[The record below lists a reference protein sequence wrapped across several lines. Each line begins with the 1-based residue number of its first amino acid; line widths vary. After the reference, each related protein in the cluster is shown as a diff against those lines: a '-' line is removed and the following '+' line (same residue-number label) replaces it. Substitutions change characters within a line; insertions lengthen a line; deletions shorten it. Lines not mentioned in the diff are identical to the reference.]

1 MAEENIERELSK
13 LGFGGVEPSPLTGV
27 VSDLAIKAAQRQVEE
42 EADKYSFWDLV
53 KERQLDAGTI
63 PSALTLFDRPTP
75 IQGEPITEEVVNE
88 LTSGITDE
96 VAVKRILSA
105 LESKGVTYARAIA
118 SEVRRTIDANKLLSQ
133 AGLRGAGAM
142 ILSDVLDPA
151 DAAIMATTA
160 GIVTAVAP
168 PAAPVTAPVAAGAAK
183 ATRLFS
189 KFKDNKKYLAMAA
202 GVGGTELAALELLRA
217 QSKYDITGG
226 DIMLAGTLGAA
237 GSLGFTKLGQVLT
250 KRSMI
255 QQALRKQADGETL
268 TDFETTLLR
277 QNDDEILAQ
286 RFRQQAFDNDDFG
299 VDELDEVTSGS
310 GLTRKDYTDMTQE
323 ELAAIPKQRGV
334 FAGLRGSLSAFVR
347 AKNSE
352 DDTIRWL
359 ADGLGLNST
368 GNKVGADG
376 RVTAVNFGALEQR
389 DTLVMRY
396 RLSVANPIQQL
407 REDYIARTG
416 VKQSDWNVLVS
427 RQIRGPKPDADP
439 AIKQAAEVYKTKMKE
454 LAQQAIDAN
463 VAGFEP
469 GIISRIQDYA
479 PRIFNRANIQR
490 LRQGKLADNPDGT
503 LNEAWFELSE
513 EAIRR
518 GQPDIEATVAAAI
531 RRKNK
536 EKKKKDKIPTDA
548 EIQAFIKRMARG
560 YIQSVID
567 PKYDQL
573 ARLRVANG
581 DFDVDTF
588 ATIMKAEGFNA
599 DEIDI
604 MVGVLSR
611 NIKAKGNKRARPRM
625 LLDEMASVTVRGSD
639 GTTFDLKFTDILEE
653 NMENL
658 FDSYVFQLSGAIGLA
673 RNGINT
679 NNAGTSFENIISK
692 ATKAT
697 AEEKKAIRYMYEA
710 TTGEWAYTG
719 AQFAGQEI
727 SATARQ
733 LARRGRE
740 ISFAA
745 NMGMSGMA
753 ALMELS
759 NALFEYSLPTLMKSV
774 PMYGKLIKRA
784 RNGELTSKLAREM
797 TAGTGVG
804 GDGLVSKVTTMRS
817 RLEGDVTESVRID
830 GEITETDELLGGARM
845 FVSKWSGLQGVTD
858 VLRRISLYNYA
869 SEWAYKH
876 KAGEVAFSAIKR
888 EQLGITDEMAQRIR
902 NKIDEH
908 AEFLPDGT
916 LEALHVDK
924 WSTGKNADPEAAE
937 IFFASARREATQAV
951 QEMNAGSVNGL
962 LRSEVGKTFFQFLSF
977 PMASMEQQAMRL
989 GVRMGNGDAMNVAR
1003 IMSFSALMGGMMYM
1017 SRSYLNSLGRSDQAD
1032 YMKDRMETA
1041 ELLQGA
1047 LSQVGAASLFGY
1059 IYQITTG
1066 TMDGNTSVMTPP
1078 IVSMFGA
1085 GIKGIAD
1092 VIGALGEDEL
1102 KESQLRSLLRI
1113 APFTSLYGARQIIN
1127 ATADAAT
1134 AD

>member
-118 SEVRRTIDANKLLSQ
+118 SEVRRTIDANKLLSE

-168 PAAPVTAPVAAGAAK
+168 PTALVTAPAAAGVAK
-183 ATRLFS
+183 GVRLFS

-286 RFRQQAFDNDDFG
+286 RFRQQAYDNDDFG

-310 GLTRKDYTDMTQE
+310 GLTRKDYTEMSAR
-323 ELAAIPKQRGV
+323 ELSAIPKQRGV

-352 DDTIRWL
+352 DGTIRWL

-396 RLSVANPIQQL
+396 RLSVANPIRQL

-427 RQIRGPKPDADP
+427 RQIRGPNPNADP

-469 GIISRIQDYA
+469 GTISRIQDYA
-479 PRIFNRANIQR
+479 PRMFNRGNIER
-490 LRQGKLADNPDGT
+490 LRQGKLADKADGV
-503 LNEAWFELSE
+503 LNDAWYELSE

-518 GQPDIEATVAAAI
+518 GQPNIEDTVAAAL
-531 RRKNK
+531 RKKNK
-536 EKKKKDKIPTDA
+536 EKKRDKIPTDA
-548 EIQAFIKRMARG
+548 EVEAFIKRMARG

-599 DEIDI
+599 DEIEI
-604 MVGVLSR
+604 MIGVLSR
-611 NIKAKGNKRARPRM
+611 NVKAKGNKRARPRM
-625 LLDEMASVTVRGSD
+625 LLDETTSITVRGTD

-679 NNAGTSFENIISK
+679 NNVGTSFENILSK

-727 SATARQ
+727 SPTMRQ

-740 ISFAA
+740 VSFAA

-817 RLEGDVTESVRID
+817 RLEGDVTEGVRID
-830 GEITETDELLGGARM
+830 GEITKTDELLGDARM

-1085 GIKGIAD
+1085 GVKGAAD
-1092 VIGALGEDEL
+1092 LVGALGEDEL

-1113 APFTSLYGARQIIN
+1113 LPFTSLYGARQIIN
-1127 ATADAAT
+1127 ATANAAT

>member
-13 LGFGGVEPSPLTGV
+13 LGFGGVEPSPITGV

-63 PSALTLFDRPTP
+63 PSALTLLERPSP
-75 IQGEPITEEVVNE
+75 IQGEAITEDVINE
-88 LTSGITDE
+88 LTAGITDE
-96 VAVKRILSA
+96 AAVRRILEA
-105 LESKGVTYARAIA
+105 VESKGVTYGRAIA
-118 SEVRRTIDANKLLSQ
+118 SEVRRTIEANKILSQ

-160 GIVTAVAP
+160 AGVSAVAP
-168 PAAPVTAPVAAGAAK
+168 QFAPVTAPAAAGAVK
-183 ATRLFS
+183 AARLFG
-189 KFKDNKKYLAMAA
+189 KFKNNKKYLAMAA
-202 GVGGTELAALELLRA
+202 GVGGTELAALEYLRA

-226 DIMLAGTLGAA
+226 DIVLAGTLGAGGA
-237 GSLGFTKLGQVLT
+237 LGFTKLGQVLT

-255 QQALRKQADGETL
+255 QQSLRKQADGETL

-286 RFRQQAFDNDDFG
+286 RFRQQAYDNDDFG

-310 GLTRKDYTDMTQE
+310 GLTRKDYTDLSAE

-396 RLSVANPIQQL
+396 RLNVANPIRQL

-427 RQIRGPKPDADP
+427 RQLRGPDPNADP
-439 AIKQAAEVYKTKMKE
+439 AIRQAAEVYKTKMKE

-469 GIISRIQDYA
+469 GTISRIQDYA
-479 PRIFNRANIQR
+479 PRIFNRGNIQR
-490 LRQGKLADNPDGT
+490 LRQGRLADNPDGT
-503 LNEAWFELSE
+503 LNDAWFQLSE

-518 GQPDIEATVAAAI
+518 GQPNIEETVAAAL

-536 EKKKKDKIPTDA
+536 EKKIDKIPTDA
-548 EIQAFIKRMARG
+548 EVQAFIKRMSRG

-588 ATIMKAEGFNA
+588 ATIMKAEGFNE

-697 AEEKKAIRYMYEA
+697 AEEKKAIRYMYES

-727 SATARQ
+727 SPTMRQ

-753 ALMELS
+753 ALMEIS
-759 NALFEYSLPTLMKSV
+759 NALFEYSLPTLMKTV
-774 PMYGKLIKRA
+774 PMYGKLIRRA

-817 RLEGDVTESVRID
+817 RLEGDITEGVRID
-830 GEITETDELLGGARM
+830 GEITETDQLLGGARM

-888 EQLGITDEMAQRIR
+888 EQLGITDDMARRIR
-902 NKIDEH
+902 NQIDEH
-908 AEFLPDGT
+908 AEYLPDGT
-916 LEALHVDK
+916 LEALHVDR

-989 GVRMGNGDAMNVAR
+989 GVRMGNGDAMTVAR
-1003 IMSFSALMGGMMYM
+1003 IMSFSALMGGMMYT
-1017 SRSYLNSLGRSDQAD
+1017 SRSYLNSMGRSDQD
-1032 YMKDRMETA
+1032 NYMKDRMAPA
-1041 ELLQGA
+1041 EFAQGA

-1066 TMDGNTSVMTPP
+1066 TMEGNTSVMTPP
-1078 IVSMFGA
+1078 AVSMFGA

-1092 VIGALGEDEL
+1092 LFGALGESEL
-1102 KESQLRSLLRI
+1102 TESQLRSLLRI
-1113 APFTSLYGARQIIN
+1113 FPFTSLYGARQLIN
-1127 ATADAAT
+1127 ATANAAT

>member
-1 MAEENIERELSK
+1 MAEENIERELSQ
-13 LGFGGVEPSPLTGV
+13 LGFGGAEPSPLTGV
-27 VSDLAIKAAQRQVEE
+27 VSDLAIKAAQRKVKE
-42 EADKYSFWDLV
+42 EADQYSFWDLIM
-53 KERQLDAGTI
+53 ERQMDAGTI
-63 PSALTLFDRPTP
+63 PSAMSLFDRPTP
-75 IQGEPITEEVVNE
+75 VQGEAITEEVVNE
-88 LTSGITDE
+88 LTAGITDE
-96 VAVKRILSA
+96 VAVKRILDA
-105 LESKGVTYARAIA
+105 LEQKGVTYGRAIA
-118 SEVRRTIDANKLLSQ
+118 SEVRRTIEANKILTQ

-142 ILSDVLDPA
+142 ILSDVFDPA
-151 DAAIMATTA
+151 DAAIMAASA
-160 GIVTAVAP
+160 GVVSAVAP
-168 PAAPVTAPVAAGAAK
+168 PAAPLTAPIAAGTAK
-183 ATRLFS
+183 VARLFG
-189 KFKDNKKYLAMAA
+189 KFKNNKKYLAMAA

-226 DIMLAGTLGAA
+226 DIILAGTLGAA
-237 GSLGFTKLGQVLT
+237 GSAAFTKLGQVLT

-255 QQALRKQADGETL
+255 QQALRKQADGEEL

-286 RFRQQAFDNDDFG
+286 RFRQQAYDNDDFG
-299 VDELDEVTSGS
+299 VDELSEVTSGS
-310 GLTRKDYTDMTQE
+310 GLSRKDYTEMTE
-323 ELAAIPKQRGV
+323 DELAAIPKQRGI
-334 FAGLRGSLSAFVR
+334 FAGARGSLSAFVR
-347 AKNSE
+347 AKNSD

-396 RLSVANPIQQL
+396 RLSVANPIRQL
-407 REDYIARTG
+407 LEESGLSRADF
-416 VKQSDWNVLVS
+416 NVLVS
-427 RQIRGPKPDADP
+427 RQIRGTTEQMPPSVVR
-439 AIKQAAEVYKTKMKE
+439 AAEVYKTEMKK
-454 LAQQAIDAN
+454 LAQQAIDAD
-463 VAGFEP
+463 VAGFDV
-469 GIISRIQDYA
+469 GTISRIQDYA
-479 PRIFNRANIQR
+479 PRIFNRGNIQR
-490 LRQGKLADNPDGT
+490 LRQGRLADNPDGT
-503 LNEAWFELSE
+503 LNEGWFQLSE
-513 EAIRR
+513 AAIRK
-518 GQPDIEATVAAAI
+518 GQPDIEKTVAAALK
-531 RRKNK
+531 RRK
-536 EKKKKDKIPTDA
+536 KKADDA
-548 EIQAFIKRMARG
+548 AVQAFIKRMARG
-560 YIQSVID
+560 YIQTVID

-573 ARLRVANG
+573 ARLKVANG
-581 DFDVDTF
+581 DFDAQDF
-588 ATIMKAEGFNA
+588 IKIMKAEGFTSA
-599 DEIDI
+599 ETDI
-604 MVGVLSR
+604 MFDVLTR
-611 NIKAKGNKRARPRM
+611 NIKPKGNKRARPRM

-639 GTTFDLKFTDILEE
+639 GNTFNLKFTDILEE

-679 NNAGTSFENIISK
+679 NTAGTSFENIISK

-727 SATARQ
+727 SESMRQ

-740 ISFAA
+740 VSFAA

-759 NALFEYSLPTLMKSV
+759 NALFEYSLPTLMKTV
-774 PMYGKLIKRA
+774 PMYGKLIRRA
-784 RNGELTSKLAREM
+784 RNGELDSRLAREM

-817 RLEGDVTESVRID
+817 RLEGDVTEGVQID
-830 GEITETDELLGGARM
+830 GEITKTDELLGGARM

-858 VLRRISLYNYA
+858 VLRRVSLYNYA

-876 KAGEVAFSAIKR
+876 KAGQVAFSAIKR
-888 EQLGITDEMAQRIR
+888 EQLGITDDMANRIR
-902 NKIDEH
+902 RMID
-908 AEFLPDGT
+908 AEAEYLPDGT
-916 LEALHVDK
+916 LEALHVDR
-924 WSTGKNADPEAAE
+924 WADTEAAE

-989 GVRMGNGDAMNVAR
+989 GVRAANGDAMTVAR

-1017 SRSYLNSLGRSDQAD
+1017 SRSYLNSMGRSDQD
-1032 YMKDRMETA
+1032 EYMKRRMETS

-1047 LSQVGAASLFGY
+1047 LSQIGAASLFGY

-1078 IVSMFGA
+1078 VVSMFGA
-1085 GIKGIAD
+1085 GVKGTAD
-1092 VIGALGEDEL
+1092 LFGAIGEDEL
-1102 KESQLRSLLRI
+1102 TESQLRSLLRVF
-1113 APFTSLYGARQIIN
+1113 PFTSLYGARQIIN
-1127 ATADAAT
+1127 ATANAAT
-1134 AD
+1134 NQ

>member
-1 MAEENIERELSK
+1 MAEEYVQRELSK
-13 LGFGGVEPSPLTGV
+13 FGFGGPEPSPVTPV
-27 VSDLAIKAAQRQVEE
+27 ISDLAIKAAQRQVEE
-42 EADKYSFWDLV
+42 GAEKYGFWDLV

-63 PSALTLFDRPTP
+63 PSALALFERPSP
-75 IQGEPITEEVVNE
+75 VKDEPVSAEIINE
-88 LTSGITDE
+88 LTAGITDE
-96 VAVKRILSA
+96 LAVKRILSA

-118 SEVRRTIDANKLLSQ
+118 FEVRQTIDTNKKMSE

-142 ILSDVLDPA
+142 LFSDVLDPA
-151 DAAIMATTA
+151 DAVIMANTA
-160 GIVTAVAP
+160 AAVAAVAP
-168 PAAPVTAPVAAGAAK
+168 QFAPITIPVAAGATK
-183 ATRLFS
+183 AARLFG
-189 KFKDNKKYLAMAA
+189 KFKNNKKYLAMAA
-202 GVGGTELAALELLRA
+202 GVGGTELAALELLRQ

-226 DIMLAGTLGAA
+226 DIILAGTLGSA
-237 GSLGFTKLGQVLT
+237 GALGFTKLGQVLT
-250 KRSMI
+250 KRSTI

-334 FAGLRGSLSAFVR
+334 LAGLRGSISAFVR

-376 RVTAVNFGALEQR
+376 RVTVVNFGALEQR

-396 RLSVANPIQQL
+396 RLSIANPIKEL
-407 REDYIARTG
+407 LE
-416 VKQSDWNVLVS
+416 QSGLSRADFNVLVS
-427 RQIRGPKPDADP
+427 RQIRGTTEQMPPTVVR
-439 AIKQAAEVYKTKMKE
+439 AAEVYKTKMKE

-463 VAGFEP
+463 VAGFQP
-469 GIISRIQDYA
+469 GTISRIQDYA
-479 PRIFNRANIQR
+479 PRIFNRGNIQR
-490 LRQGKLADNPDGT
+490 LRQGRLADNPDGT
-503 LNEAWFELSE
+503 LNDAWFQLSE

-518 GQPDIEATVAAAI
+518 GQPNIEETVAAAI

-548 EIQAFIKRMARG
+548 EIQAFIKRMSRG

-588 ATIMKAEGFNA
+588 ATIMKAEGFNE

-611 NIKAKGNKRARPRM
+611 NVKAKGNKRARPRM

-697 AEEKKAIRYMYEA
+697 SEEKKAIRYMYEA

-727 SATARQ
+727 SPTMRQ

-759 NALFEYSLPTLMKSV
+759 NALFEYSIPTLIKAV
-774 PMYGKLIKRA
+774 PMYGKLIRRA

-797 TAGTGVG
+797 TAGTGIG

-817 RLEGDVTESVRID
+817 RLEGDVTEGIRID
-830 GEITETDELLGGARM
+830 GEITEIDELLGGARM

-876 KAGEVAFSAIKR
+876 QAGQVAFSAIKR
-888 EQLGITDEMAQRIR
+888 EQLGITDAMASRI
-902 NKIDEH
+902 KKQIDTH
-908 AEFLPDGT
+908 AEYLPDGT
-916 LEALHVDK
+916 LEALHVDR
-924 WSTGKNADPEAAE
+924 WSKGENADPEAAE

-989 GVRMGNGDAMNVAR
+989 GVRMMNGDAGNVAR
-1003 IMSFSALMGGMMYM
+1003 IMAFSSLMGSMMYM
-1017 SRSYLNSLGRSDQAD
+1017 SRSYLNSMGRSDQKD
-1032 YMKDRMETA
+1032 YMERRMSA
-1041 ELLQGA
+1041 EELFQGS
-1047 LSQVGAASLFGY
+1047 LSQIGAASLFGY

-1066 TMDGNTSVMTPP
+1066 TIEGNTNVMTPP
-1078 IVSMFGA
+1078 VVSMFGA
-1085 GIKGIAD
+1085 GIKGLSDLFHAYSSSGKD
-1092 VIGALGEDEL
+1092 LTENE
-1102 KESQLRSLLRI
+1102 LRSLLRV

-1127 ATADAAT
+1127 ALADAAT
-1134 AD
+1134 VDK